1 MSIQIRRKL
10 GTGARA
16 LEFMAANPFPTEP
29 EQRVVLEL
37 KELVTRG
44 EELLGQVLAGE
55 SGAAEASR
63 QRRALVETLVRDL
76 LRPLSVA
83 GVAAAEE
90 EPAVAQLRR
99 VPSIKGSLQDIRV
112 AAEAMA
118 ELASRHRD
126 VLIRHGLSAN
136 LPDDLGAAL
145 AQFDAAMQQAHA
157 GRRAHIG
164 ARAELADVGR
174 KFTAVLQ
181 TARWDEHVPLP
192 EGRRA
197 ERRLAERQAGFLAV
211 QRHRR
216 QRCGRWD
223 GGVRGVRSSVSVP
236 GSRRR
241 GRSRGG
247 HPVRRP
253 HGDRVFLPSP
263 SPEVHDMIGH
273 AAEVG
278 IPADLPQ

>member
-83 GVAAAEE
+83 GIVAAEE

-99 VPSIKGSLQDIRV
+99 VPSLKGSLQDIRV

-118 ELASRHRD
+118 ELATRHRE

-136 LPDDLGAAL
+136 LPDDLAAAL

-174 KFTAVLQ
+174 KVTAVLRQ
-181 TARWDEHVPLP
+181 LDGMNMYRYRRDSERNAAWRSAKRVSWPSNGTDASGVGGGTVVP
-192 EGRRA
+192 
-197 ERRLAERQAGFLAV
+197 
-211 QRHRR
+211 
-216 QRCGRWD
+216 
-223 GGVRGVRSSVSVP
+223 
-236 GSRRR
+236 
-241 GRSRGG
+241 
-247 HPVRRP
+247 
-253 HGDRVFLPSP
+253 
-263 SPEVHDMIGH
+263 
-273 AAEVG
+273 AA
-278 IPADLPQ
+278 

>member
-1 MSIQIRRKL
+1 MYGMALVSRQKRPGGPGPTPDASHIATRYRAAFPAVDSLAAQHEEGGMSVQIRRKL

-37 KELVTRG
+37 KELITRG

-83 GVAAAEE
+83 GIAASVE

-112 AAEAMA
+112 GAETMA
-118 ELASRHRD
+118 DLATRHREI
-126 VLIRHGLSAN
+126 LIRHGLSPS
-136 LPDDLGAAL
+136 LPDDLQAAL
-145 AQFDAAMQQAHA
+145 AQFDAAMQQTHA

-174 KFTAVLQ
+174 KFTAVLRQ
-181 TARWDEHVPLP
+181 LDGMNMYRYRKDAQRSAAWRSAKRVSWPSNGTEASGAGGGTVP
-192 EGRRA
+192 
-197 ERRLAERQAGFLAV
+197 
-211 QRHRR
+211 
-216 QRCGRWD
+216 
-223 GGVRGVRSSVSVP
+223 S
-236 GSRRR
+236 
-241 GRSRGG
+241 
-247 HPVRRP
+247 
-253 HGDRVFLPSP
+253 
-263 SPEVHDMIGH
+263 
-273 AAEVG
+273 AA
-278 IPADLPQ
+278 